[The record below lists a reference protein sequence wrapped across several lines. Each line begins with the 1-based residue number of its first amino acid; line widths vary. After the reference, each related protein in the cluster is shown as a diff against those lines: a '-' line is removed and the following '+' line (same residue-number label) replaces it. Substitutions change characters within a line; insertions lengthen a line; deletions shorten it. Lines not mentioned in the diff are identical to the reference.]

1 MKSKKILCCILASMI
16 IASTTVSAALSVSA
30 VNNNVLAVSDSIAE
44 ENNITADY
52 TAFLIGYGNKKQLTV
67 KTNST
72 SENVRIC
79 REDTEIAS
87 TANPKQVTIQD
98 GVVTVNNKVFLDAQ
112 EMEQNITLVFDDGT
126 LNIKVFSI
134 GHDLTTP
141 YSVMITEDGED
152 GFGETDLEKD
162 EETGLYH
169 FELTNNPSGQ
179 YTVRLYE
186 WDKDSNFAVV
196 KNSVAWSYQN
206 DNEEWVA
213 DVMVTYDEA
222 TNELTAVTTNEYNP
236 NDVPP
241 IELTY
246 EGDWGYYI
254 LDEWTT
260 VIGAYEGTEEAEVTV
275 PSTLGGTSVTQLGEN
290 LFKDHT
296 EITNITLPETLNTIA
311 NNAFDNCAG
320 LLEIQLP
327 SSVTSIGSEA
337 FKDCCSLTEFQFPKN
352 VDYCGVSVFENCYNL
367 TTVTLSSKMNS
378 ISDGMFKNCKC
389 LTGITLPDK
398 IYDIGNNAFENCKS
412 LETVD
417 FSKNIQFLGMSAFK
431 NCTALSGE
439 ITLTDVGY
447 ISTAAFYNC
456 CKLQKVTFTSQKNI
470 VDDNAL
476 IIDALAF
483 GNCISL
489 SEVDFLMTN
498 NVTVKKTA
506 FFNCLKAKTVH
517 YTGSHEQW
525 KNNVKIELLG
535 NLFFKGAKVY
545 YDNVNYAEFDKTE
558 VTVNNGE
565 IFTLTY
571 HSAPYSDKESEFESM
586 TWTSSNP
593 DVATV
598 DGEGIVTTKA
608 TGTTDITLV
617 STTVT
622 GYTHET
628 VCKVSVVKPT
638 ESITLNKTAVNIG
651 VSQKY
656 TLTATVTPDE
666 ASKVI
671 KWSSSDKDI
680 ATVNKDG
687 VVTGKMTG
695 TVTITA
701 KTWDGKKVT
710 CKVTVKKAPKTI
722 ALDKETL
729 TLKVDGSYTFT
740 KTTTPN
746 SATSYKW
753 TSSDPDVVR
762 VYSTGKIVAQK
773 SGTAVI
779 TVTTHNG
786 KTASCTVT
794 VK

>member
-1 MKSKKILCCILASMI
+1 MKSKKILCCILVSMI
-16 IASTTVSAALSVSA
+16 IASTTVSATLSVSA
-30 VNNNVLAVSDSIAE
+30 VNSDVVSASDSVTAKTQ
-44 ENNITADY
+44 ITADY
-52 TAFLIGYGNKKQLTV
+52 NSFMIGNSKQLIIN
-67 KTNST
+67 TNST
-72 SENVRIC
+72 SEKVTVFANNEV
-79 REDTEIAS
+79 IATS
-87 TANPKQVTIQD
+87 DNPEQVTIKD
-98 GVVTVNNKVFLDAQ
+98 GVVRLNSSILFEDMMSLSKNL
-112 EMEQNITLVFDDGT
+112 TLTFDDGT
-126 LNIKVFSI
+126 L
-134 GHDLTTP
+134 D
-141 YSVMITEDGED
+141 ITVYNYNTEMEQSCGVIVKSNRGFFLSTLISTENEGEYQALFD
-152 GFGETDLEKD
+152 MEPDR
-162 EETGLYH
+162 
-169 FELTNNPSGQ
+169 
-179 YTVRLYE
+179 YTMDFYE
-186 WDKDSNFAVV
+186 WDTENGFGVYAGTT
-196 KNSVAWSYQN
+196 
-206 DNEEWVA
+206 EWEYSPEQEDFVA
-213 DVMVTYDEA
+213 DVEVTYQSATKEA
-222 TNELTAVTTNEYNP
+222 TVTIIDEHSTLPE
-236 NDVPP
+236 P
-241 IELTY
+241 IELIY

-656 TLTATVTPDE
+656 TLTATVKPDE

-753 TSSDPDVVR
+753 ESSNPDVVK
-762 VYSTGKIVAQK
+762 VYSTGKIVSLQ